1 MIQNFKKMTIAGLV
15 LFLTACGGGR
25 DQVADGSIGGTGII
39 ASGPITG
46 FGSVFINKIEF
57 RIVPSTRIATDH
69 NPHGAQSDL
78 ELGQVVNVKG
88 TLNRDAVSGTASQIE
103 YSGIVRGPIERID
116 LENNTIVALGQL
128 AQVATSTSL
137 QGTSS
142 IAELRVNDMVEIS
155 GFADWRGRIVVTYI
169 ERQGAFVAGST
180 TLTVRGAIA
189 SLDAN
194 TFLIGGAVIDYS
206 GLLPQNRPSRALVE
220 GLLVEVQGNELPQNG
235 MLKATSVSIIDPTL
249 GANEGDQISIQGLIS
264 SITSPMGFVANGI
277 EVVVDTQTVFQ
288 NGAAQHLAKDLLVE
302 VQGRWHTGQVTAR
315 KVVFLQ

>member
-1 MIQNFKKMTIAGLV
+1 MA
-15 LFLTACGGGR
+15 
-25 DQVADGSIGGTGII
+25 
-39 ASGPITG
+39 
-46 FGSVFINKIEF
+46 
-57 RIVPSTRIATDH
+57 
-69 NPHGAQSDL
+69 
-78 ELGQVVNVKG
+78 
-88 TLNRDAVSGTASQIE
+88 
-103 YSGIVRGPIERID
+103 
-116 LENNTIVALGQL
+116 NNTVVALGQV
-128 AQVATSTSL
+128 AQATALTSI
-137 QGTSS
+137 QGTTS
-142 IAELRVNDMVEIS
+142 IADLRINEMVEIS

-194 TFLIGGAVIDYS
+194 TFLIGEEVIDYS
-206 GLLPQNRPSRALVE
+206 GLLPRNRPSRALVE
-220 GLLVEVQGNELPQNG
+220 GLIVEVQGNELPQNG
-235 MLKATSVSIIDPTL
+235 MLKATSVSIVDPTL

-302 VQGRWHTGQVTAR
+302 VQGRWHTGQVTSR